1 MTTINQIRD
10 TAGTTIFERGLK
22 LMQQDCFD
30 NFQQRIINDQLHLN
44 STVIGTYPYQ
54 VTLVLSHEDVL
65 ANSCTCP
72 AAEYQHICKHAV
84 AVWLEYIDRQNG
96 VDEEDDDDSV
106 ASSPKTTARKPSGRA
121 QELKHIRQWLEQSS
135 REQLIEQLY
144 DLAESSSTLRDDLSI
159 RASLALSV
167 TTAPSLNKYITK
179 ALPRRELWGY
189 EDASDYFSHAYTQLQ
204 PIVEHLVELPAL
216 EALAWCLKA
225 LKRISTVDE
234 YGDYADDFGAPLITL
249 INSAIAQHYQRLEWP
264 VEKRCAWLL
273 ERTLDNEGFPNIEE
287 LHLSDSEQA
296 LFYAA
301 VQQEFDHIEVPR
313 DHRQRQYNQRL
324 QNLYRLLT
332 SASAPALTDRQH
344 IALKEKITHS
354 ASDYCNLATHWLD
367 MEDELEAEDCLI
379 RARSYSDIPVHVSI
393 RIQELQERID
403 LLSGKA
409 DKVWRERWADFQK
422 QPSFRAWSSL
432 STLLEEHHLEQHVP
446 SDWLEISERLL
457 CKLTNSRPVSHLNTP
472 HPNTD
477 ITLFYLAN
485 QQYAKAL
492 DWVEGHSVGAET
504 LIHVVKAGDLHRT
517 YPDRV
522 QKLAYQALDS
532 CIKQTNKQ
540 AYAQAAE
547 WLQHIHDVW
556 GDDSKA
562 GFPIL
567 VQQLQQQHRRKP
579 NFMVALKQALP
590 AYME

>member
-1 MTTINQIRD
+1 MTTIDQVRHK
-10 TAGTTIFERGLK
+10 AGTTIFERGLK

-30 NFQQRIINDQLHLN
+30 NFQQRMINNQIHLN

-54 VTLVLSHEDVL
+54 VTLVLNDEDLL

-72 AAEYQHICKHAV
+72 AAEYQPICKHAV
-84 AVWLEYIDRQNG
+84 AVWLEYIDRQTG
-96 VDEEDDDDSV
+96 VDDDDSV
-106 ASSPKTTARKPSGRA
+106 ASSPKATARKPSGQA
-121 QELKHIRQWLEQSS
+121 QELKQIRQWLEQSS

-144 DLAESSSTLRDDLSI
+144 DLAESSPALRDDLSI

-167 TTAPSLNKYITK
+167 TTASSLNKYITK
-179 ALPRRELWGY
+179 ALPRRELWDY

-216 EALAWCLKA
+216 EALTWCLKA
-225 LKRISTVDE
+225 LKRMSAVDE
-234 YGDYADDFGAPLITL
+234 YSNYVDDFGAPLLTL

-264 VEKRCAWLL
+264 AEKRCAWLL
-273 ERTLDNEGFPNIEE
+273 ERTLDNEGFPNIKE
-287 LHLSDSEQA
+287 LHLSDREQA
-296 LFYAA
+296 LFYTV
-301 VQQEFDHIEVPR
+301 VQQEFDHVEVPR
-313 DHRQRQYNQRL
+313 DHRQRQYNQGL
-324 QNLYRLLT
+324 QSLYWLLT

-344 IALKEKITHS
+344 IALKEKIACR

-367 MEDELEAEDCLI
+367 MEDELKAEDCLI
-379 RARSYSDIPVHVSI
+379 RARSYSDIPVHISI
-393 RIQELQERID
+393 RIQELQEHID

-422 QPSFRAWSSL
+422 QASFRAWSSL

-446 SDWLEISERLL
+446 SDWLDISERLL
-457 CKLTNSRPVSHLNTP
+457 CKLATNTRSTRHLTTAQS
-472 HPNTD
+472 NTD
-477 ITLFYLAN
+477 AALFYLAN

-492 DWVEGHSVGAET
+492 GWAEGHPVSSET
-504 LIHVVKAGDLHRT
+504 VIQIAQAGDLHHT

-522 QKLAYQALDS
+522 HKLAYQALDS

-540 AYAQAAE
+540 AYAQAVE

-562 GFPIL
+562 DFQTL

-579 NFMVALKQALP
+579 NFMAALKQAFP
-590 AYME
+590 AYLE